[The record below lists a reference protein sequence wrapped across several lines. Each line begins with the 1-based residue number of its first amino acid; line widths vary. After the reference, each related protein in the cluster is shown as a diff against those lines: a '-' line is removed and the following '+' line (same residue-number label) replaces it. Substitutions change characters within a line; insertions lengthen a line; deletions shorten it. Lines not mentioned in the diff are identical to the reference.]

1 MFVYYFIPFSHSIG
15 TSSLKFVSGFALQAS
30 DKVYEGEDVL
40 FGNGIKGTVVRI
52 GTFET
57 LVKHNGEMITAVP
70 NKDLTNQKITNLSRL
85 KFSQVTQ
92 TLRFDY
98 KDADKIPA
106 VIDEIKKEIRESCPL
121 VVTDGSRPFRVY
133 WSSYGETCLEVMVD
147 VRMSNPPIG
156 DGFFVGQQEILM
168 AINRA
173 LNRLG
178 VNLVPLELAFKRN
191 T

>member
-40 FGNGIKGTVVRI
+40 FGNGVKGSVVRM
-52 GTFET
+52 GVLET

-173 LNRLG
+173 LSRLG
-178 VNLVPLELAFKRN
+178 VNLVPLESAVSQK
-191 T
+191 